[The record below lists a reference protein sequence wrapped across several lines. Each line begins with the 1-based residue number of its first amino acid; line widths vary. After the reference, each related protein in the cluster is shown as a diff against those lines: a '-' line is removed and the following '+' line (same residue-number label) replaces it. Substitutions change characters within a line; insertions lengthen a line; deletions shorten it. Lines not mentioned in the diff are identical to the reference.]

1 MATLVRLNAALD
13 WIETSDKL
21 ADIGCDHGYL
31 AIEALKKGIPFVQ
44 LIDNKEGPLSVAK
57 KNLNDEDYQNKVE
70 FTLASGLVKL
80 RYDVNCVAILGM
92 GGELICDILE
102 EGKDKLTNLSKIILE
117 PNTKSRVLRQYLYDN
132 GFNII
137 SEKIV
142 KENDKFYELILCE
155 KTNKIL
161 EYNHL
166 DILFGPV
173 LRKEKSPIFIEYWT
187 YLYNKYKKI
196 IASSKNQPFKLI
208 EEVKNI
214 EEIL

>member
-1 MATLVRLNAALD
+1 MATLIRLNAALD
-13 WIETSDKL
+13 WIDTSDKL

-31 AIEALKKGIPFVQ
+31 AIEALKKGIKFVQ
-44 LIDNKEGPLSVAK
+44 LIDNKEGPLNVAK
-57 KNLNDEDYQNKVE
+57 KNLNDSDYKDKVE
-70 FTLASGLVKL
+70 FTLASGLVEL
-80 RYDVNCVAILGM
+80 RDDINCVAILGM

-102 EGKDKLTNLSKIILE
+102 EGKDKLSNLSKIILE
-117 PNTKSRVLRQYLYDN
+117 PNTKSRVLRQYLFDN
-132 GFNII
+132 CFKII

-155 KTNKIL
+155 KSDKISK
-161 EYNHL
+161 YDQL

-196 IASSKNQPFKLI
+196 ISSSINPPKKLI
-208 EEVKNI
+208 EEVRNI